1 MSELSPSEE
10 VGYLVTVWSEVV
22 ATQRHFNDLE
32 WRIRGLWVTALT
44 FVLGG
49 FYVATTHDKSV
60 TMTLP
65 LWMIPASGVA
75 LGLLF
80 WFADAAW
87 YHRFLLGAVVEGKRV
102 EERLKEL
109 GIDVGLTGRITEWSR
124 HPFLAPRE
132 NKKREGKQPRWQ
144 GITIRSSVRL
154 RLFYALPCGLLAL
167 AAIVLAVFA

>member
-10 VGYLVTVWSEVV
+10 AGHLVAVWSEVV

-49 FYVATTHDKSV
+49 FYVATTHDKNV

-87 YHRFLLGAVVEGKRV
+87 YHRFLLGAVSEGERVEGK
-102 EERLKEL
+102 LKEL
-109 GIDVGLTGRITEWSR
+109 GVDVGLTGSITKWSR
-124 HPFLAPRE
+124 RPFLAPRE
-132 NKKREGKQPRWQ
+132 GKKHGGKEPRWQ
-144 GITIRSSVRL
+144 GVTIRSSVRL
-154 RLFYALPCGLLAL
+154 RLFYALPCGLLAI
-167 AAIVLAVFA
+167 AAVVLAVSA